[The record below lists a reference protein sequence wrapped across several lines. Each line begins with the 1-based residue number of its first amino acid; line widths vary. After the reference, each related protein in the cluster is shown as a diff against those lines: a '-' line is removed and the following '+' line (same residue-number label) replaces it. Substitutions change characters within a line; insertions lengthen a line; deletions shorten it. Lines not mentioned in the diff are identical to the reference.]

1 MHHEVTFSCVLK
13 LKFLPHTDKIFPLV
27 ILQLKVLGA
36 WEIWIFK
43 RNRRVPVKIGL
54 IPNNDTLSQRKK
66 IIILIVVISPFKYSA
81 FAWKKKVCD
90 LFGITKPGLAVLS
103 VMILGLIFSDNC
115 KETQSDWT
123 YSTKSW
129 IYIILLFVAT
139 HCWTSFSSYS
149 FQMGAVSGS
158 CS

>member
-13 LKFLPHTDKIFPLV
+13 LKFLSHTDKIFPLV

-81 FAWKKKVCD
+81 FTWKKRFVTS
-90 LFGITKPGLAVLS
+90 LELPNGLAVLS

-129 IYIILLFVAT
+129 IYIILLFVAIR
-139 HCWTSFSSYS
+139 CWTSFSS
-149 FQMGAVSGS
+149 
-158 CS
+158 

>member
-13 LKFLPHTDKIFPLV
+13 LKVLPHTDKIFPLV

-81 FAWKKKVCD
+81 FAWKKRFVTSLELPNLDLQFCQSWYLVWSSVTIVKKHNLTEHIAQKVGFI
-90 LFGITKPGLAVLS
+90 LFYCL
-103 VMILGLIFSDNC
+103 
-115 KETQSDWT
+115 
-123 YSTKSW
+123 
-129 IYIILLFVAT
+129 
-139 HCWTSFSSYS
+139 
-149 FQMGAVSGS
+149 
-158 CS
+158 